1 MPKFSPEGSELPEGY
16 VGQNYS
22 SEIEI
27 TNAILFK
34 DNIGVTISPPG
45 VGLKWRPKV
54 TVLKVGGR
62 EREEKD
68 YHYIIIIGRPKL
80 KGDILI
86 HINGYSM
93 GTATPGGK
101 IDKKYKIKIN

>member
-1 MPKFSPEGSELPEGY
+1 MPKFTPKRSELPEGY

-34 DNIGVTISPPG
+34 GNVGVIISPSG
-45 VGLKWRPKV
+45 TGLKWRPKV
-54 TVLKVGGR
+54 TTLKVGGR
-62 EREEKD
+62 EREEED
-68 YHYIIIIGRPKL
+68 YHYIIISGRPKL
-80 KGDILI
+80 TGNILI

-93 GTATPGGK
+93 GTATPGNK
-101 IDKKYKIKIN
+101 IDKIYTIKIN

>member
-34 DNIGVTISPPG
+34 DNVGVIMSPSEA
-45 VGLKWRPKV
+45 GLKWRPKV
-54 TVLKVGGR
+54 TTLKVGGR
-62 EREEKD
+62 EREEED
-68 YHYIIIIGRPKL
+68 YHYIIINGRPKL
-80 KGDILI
+80 AGDILI
-86 HINGYSM
+86 HINGYSI

-101 IDKKYKIKIN
+101 IDKKYRIKIN